1 MTFLNFSIFVC
12 IFIDVIMRLV
22 VVKRGFTCSLVGKGG
37 ENKTFHKIRK
47 FYENRTVGC
56 SSAIILSAA
65 VQGVTNPFKV
75 MPFRTFPGQCVKYVN
90 SLKSEIKIEK
100 KAVYKE

>member
-1 MTFLNFSIFVC
+1 MNCFFLLSEKEEKI
-12 IFIDVIMRLV
+12 
-22 VVKRGFTCSLVGKGG
+22 KHFT
-37 ENKTFHKIRK
+37 K
-47 FYENRTVGC
+47 FESFYKNRTVG
-56 SSAIILSAA
+56 SAIILCAA